1 MEKIDWTERIYM
13 LGEGLSMKL
22 VPQRDV
28 GPIFKW
34 LFKVPI
40 LAYRLGL
47 GWMVARYILLLT
59 STGRKT
65 GRPRQTALEYFFDRG
80 SGRYRIVAGWA
91 GNTDWYRNVRSDPRV
106 RVQVGGRGFAAV
118 AEQASDEEVAHYMQ
132 ALSERHPRLAG
143 MWNRW
148 SDRPVDGTFESYLYA
163 ARFFP
168 SIWLRPIERADP
180 H

>member
-65 GRPRQTALEYFFDRG
+65 
-80 SGRYRIVAGWA
+80 GWA